1 MRLLLLMVVAYLAY
15 RIGKSWLMR
24 HLQAPGRNG
33 SRDPRIDDVMIK
45 DPVCGIYFPQREG
58 IELQH
63 GGQTHMFCSV
73 ACRDRFLDQRKG
85 NKSF

>member
-1 MRLLLLMVVAYLAY
+1 
-15 RIGKSWLMR
+15 
-24 HLQAPGRNG
+24 
-33 SRDPRIDDVMIK
+33 VMIK